1 MSKIED
7 ALKKA
12 RANKLTV
19 NKDAGLTNNKNSII
33 ASKQELVESGF
44 DGIDTIQHKAS
55 TSEIAL
61 MEHGDLLET
70 TALSNLKIISPT
82 MYDES
87 VANTYRDLR
96 TKLIQKCQGKNFVVM
111 LTSTVDDQSS
121 CITSLNLATAFS
133 FDESKTSLIIDSNIS
148 NPQLEYCLER
158 TYEKGLT
165 DYLESDKVNAKDV
178 IHPTGIQRLKAIP
191 AGQKRETAH
200 EYFTSLRMRGLVSD
214 LIKRYSDRYIF
225 INSAP
230 IITSA
235 DSRILCELCDFVI
248 LVVPYGT
255 SSQAKIKE
263 AVDSI
268 GTDKFAGV
276 VFSEIPRVPSFSK
289 LKKHL

>member
-12 RANKLTV
+12 KANQLTL
-19 NKDAGLTNNKNSII
+19 NKQARSTNVSRSSNE
-33 ASKQELVESGF
+33 SKQELVESSFG
-44 DGIDTIQHKAS
+44 GLDTVQRKAS

-70 TALSNLKIISPT
+70 TALSNLKIISPK

-111 LTSTVDDQSS
+111 LTSTVDDHSS
-121 CITSLNLATAFS
+121 CITALNLATAFS

-148 NPQLEYCLER
+148 SPQLEYCLER
-158 TYEKGLT
+158 NYEKGLT
-165 DYLESDKVNAKDV
+165 DYLENDEINAKDV
-178 IHPTGIQRLKAIP
+178 IQPTGIERLKAIP
-191 AGQKRETAH
+191 AGQQRETAH

-255 SSQAKIKE
+255 SSQTKIKE

-268 GTDKFAGV
+268 GADKFVGV
-276 VFSEIPRVPSFSK
+276 VFSEVLRVPSFSK